1 MLRVVL
7 RNLLENALKYGA
19 GEQPVRIDITPAK
32 EGEGDGWNWRI
43 SDGGPGVPPGL
54 AEKIFEKYYRV
65 GESSGTPGL
74 GLGLYLSRRIVMQH
88 GGRLYLDTAR
98 NPGASFVCWLP
109 LTIPDHLESEDS

>member
-1 MLRVVL
+1 MPPVL
-7 RNLLENALKYGA
+7 
-19 GEQPVRIDITPAK
+19 P
-32 EGEGDGWNWRI
+32 
-43 SDGGPGVPPGL
+43 
-54 AEKIFEKYYRV
+54 EKIFEKYYRV